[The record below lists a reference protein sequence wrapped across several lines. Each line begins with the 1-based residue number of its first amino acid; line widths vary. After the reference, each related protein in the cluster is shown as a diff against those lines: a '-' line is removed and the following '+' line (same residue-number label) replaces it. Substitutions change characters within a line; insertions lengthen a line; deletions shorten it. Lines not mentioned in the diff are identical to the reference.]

1 MAPFLRISFNSYE
14 LGSLQVEDETN
25 QPFCAVKMKEAL
37 STERG
42 KTLVQKK
49 PTMYPEWKSTFD
61 AHIYEGR
68 VIQIVLMRAA
78 EEPMSEVTVGVSVLA
93 ERCKKNNGKAEFWL
107 DLQPQAK
114 VLMSVQYFLE
124 DGDCKQSLRTEEEG
138 MLSTINRRGAIKQA
152 KIHYI
157 KNHEF
162 IATFF
167 RQPTFCS
174 VCKEFVWGLNKQGYK
189 CRQCNAAIHKKCIDK
204 IIGRCTGTAANSRDT
219 IFQKERFNIDM
230 PHRFKV
236 HNYMSP
242 TFCDHC
248 GSLLWG
254 LVKQGMKCEDCGMNV
269 HHKCRE
275 KVANLCGINQKLL
288 AEALNQVSQKSTRRQ
303 DSVSTEP
310 VGIYQGYEKKGVS
323 GDDAPGEAGSTS
335 HVHSLPSLGGLS
347 SLQLAIE
354 LWKEP
359 LPEGREA
366 PSVKERDP
374 SSLSLPSGSQKEALP
389 VGSEAPSLKERDP
402 SSLPLPSESLGSEA
416 PSLSPNLGPREEAKQ
431 CQPRHES
438 EAPSLSA
445 RQQRDLRQDLGGQQ
459 HVPHRQLHLPQSPG
473 QGQLREGEGPS
484 ALGHCSL
491 PPSPRA
497 AVAFARPALPSVSAH
512 YQVML
517 AELKGKGKFFAVKVL
532 KKDVVLVDDDVECT
546 MVEKRVL
553 ALASENP
560 FLAQLLCTFQTKVPW
575 APHSLPLQGQG
586 GIWPTLPLLTTTTP
600 TPQEHLF
607 FVMEFLNGGDLMY
620 HIQDKGRFELYRA
633 TYARALWGWGTLA
646 QSLPPLYPGP
656 SFCSLTKPGGPELGL
671 VWDCLGC
678 VCCELWEPQTCTV
691 TFPVCVPPPKPAMY
705 THTCVCVCE
714 SHAPRAGKWLPPW
727 SSAWV
732 CPRAAGSIPAL
743 RWGEAWEKPAEHS
756 VTLSYPG
763 FTQRRSSVD
772 CSFYTTKGSFTGAGL
787 GLWGTLGRGGTDLSY
802 SLKCQG

>member
-14 LGSLQVEDETN
+14 LGSLQAEDETN

-49 PTMYPEWKSTFD
+49 PTMYPEWKSSFD

-323 GDDAPGEAGSTS
+323 GDDAPDNNGTYGKIWEGSSACRIDNFTF
-335 HVHSLPSLGGLS
+335 HKVLG
-347 SLQLAIE
+347 
-354 LWKEP
+354 K
-359 LPEGREA
+359 
-366 PSVKERDP
+366 
-374 SSLSLPSGSQKEALP
+374 GSFGK
-389 VGSEAPSLKERDP
+389 
-402 SSLPLPSESLGSEA
+402 
-416 PSLSPNLGPREEAKQ
+416 
-431 CQPRHES
+431 
-438 EAPSLSA
+438 
-445 RQQRDLRQDLGGQQ
+445 
-459 HVPHRQLHLPQSPG
+459 
-473 QGQLREGEGPS
+473 
-484 ALGHCSL
+484 
-491 PPSPRA
+491 
-497 AVAFARPALPSVSAH
+497 
-512 YQVML
+512 VML
-517 AELKGKGKFFAVKVL
+517 AELKGKGKFFAIKVL

-560 FLAQLLCTFQTKVPW
+560 FLAQLFCTFQTK
-575 APHSLPLQGQG
+575 
-586 GIWPTLPLLTTTTP
+586 
-600 TPQEHLF
+600 EHLF

-633 TYARALWGWGTLA
+633 TFYAAEIICGLQFLHNKGIIYRDLKLDNVLLDRDGHIKIADFGMCKENMFGENRASTFCGTPDYIAPEILQGLKYTFSVDWWSFGVLLYEMLIGQSPFHGDDEDELFESIRVDTPHYPRWITKESKDILEKLFQKDPPKRLGMTGNIRAHPFFKTINWILLERRRVEPPFTPKVKSRGDYSNFDQEFLNEKARLSFSDKTLIDSMDQSAFTGFSFVNPKFQHLLA
-646 QSLPPLYPGP
+646 Q
-656 SFCSLTKPGGPELGL
+656 
-671 VWDCLGC
+671 
-678 VCCELWEPQTCTV
+678 
-691 TFPVCVPPPKPAMY
+691 
-705 THTCVCVCE
+705 
-714 SHAPRAGKWLPPW
+714 
-727 SSAWV
+727 
-732 CPRAAGSIPAL
+732 
-743 RWGEAWEKPAEHS
+743 
-756 VTLSYPG
+756 
-763 FTQRRSSVD
+763 
-772 CSFYTTKGSFTGAGL
+772 
-787 GLWGTLGRGGTDLSY
+787 
-802 SLKCQG
+802 